1 MARAYPLI
9 ALVVATLLVVG
20 NLSTGIVTAQM
31 DTGESYW
38 GEQMINA
45 IANLWPAAAI
55 GVFVAFTGGAVA
67 GFYQLDRATIVFLLA
82 ASAYLAYHFY
92 WQPAHQSSVSSVDKV
107 LTLASSN
114 RRPQNCAQLA
124 FLARKI

>member
-1 MARAYPLI
+1 LVRAYPLI

-20 NLSTGIVTAQM
+20 PLSTGATAQM

-38 GEQMINA
+38 GEHMINA

-55 GVFVAFTGGAVA
+55 AVFVAFTGGAVA

-82 ASAYLAYHFY
+82 ASVYLAYHFY
-92 WQPAHQSSVSSVDKV
+92 WQPAHQV
-107 LTLASSN
+107 
-114 RRPQNCAQLA
+114 
-124 FLARKI
+124 